1 MIMSSSVE
9 LPRWW
14 NCNAST
20 LNETKSNLLCVG
32 GCELS

>member
-9 LPRWW
+9 LPRW
-14 NCNAST
+14 NCDAST